1 MLKREETVLVMIDFQ
16 EKLFQVMQDKEPL
29 LKNAL
34 KIIQGAQALGIPV
47 LWTEQNPKGMGAT
60 LPEIADLLKET
71 EPIGKMGF
79 SCCEN
84 DLFMEKLKALNRR
97 QILTGGIETHICVY
111 QTAADLVKRGYE
123 VEILADVVSSRT
135 SENRQIGLQKIK
147 DAGAFVTSVETA
159 LFELL
164 KTAES
169 EDFRPILKIIK

>member
-1 MLKREETVLVMIDFQ
+1 MLKREETALVMIDFQ
-16 EKLFQVMQDKEPL
+16 EKLFPVMQDKEML

-34 KIIQGAQALGIPV
+34 NIIQGARALGIPV

-60 LPEIADLLKET
+60 LPEIADLLKDT
-71 EPIGKMGF
+71 DPISKMSF
-79 SCCEN
+79 SCCKN

-97 QILTGGIETHICVY
+97 QILIGGIETHICVY
-111 QTAADLVKRGYE
+111 QTTADLVKEGYD

-135 SENRQIGLQKIK
+135 RENRQIGLQKTK
-147 DAGAFVTSVETA
+147 DKGASATSVETA